1 MSGVDPGGLLTGG
14 TPGFVKRC
22 PLSVSGLPVPSGVRL
37 GPLAPL
43 ALALCLLAASSCLP
57 HVASGPFPL
66 SFGDGL
72 ASPLPQFH
80 GPHWAGVCLVGPPSA
95 VQAAGDQLHE
105 TQMGAPAW
113 TWNCSQVAGP
123 LGAEQLSAAWGGPV
137 SQTHAL
143 GRQVSALARR
153 SGLRTQFVLQCGLGP
168 RWSDLAALAGYT
180 AMCRLCR
187 SEGQAGAAPSSPH
200 TLLANSHCA

>member
-1 MSGVDPGGLLTGG
+1 MRRLEQVGRPSSLRSCCVSGVDPGGLLTGW

-43 ALALCLLAASSCLP
+43 TLALHLLAASSCLP
-57 HVASGPFPL
+57 HVTSGPFPL

-80 GPHWAGVCLVGPPSA
+80 GLHWAGVCPEDPPSA
-95 VQAAGDQLHE
+95 VQAEGDQLHE
-105 TQMGAPAW
+105 AQMGAPAW
-113 TWNCSQVAGP
+113 TWNCSQAAGP
-123 LGAEQLSAAWGGPV
+123 PGAEQLSAALGGPA

-143 GRQVSALARR
+143 GRPAFRPW
-153 SGLRTQFVLQCGLGP
+153 LG
-168 RWSDLAALAGYT
+168 LAA
-180 AMCRLCR
+180 
-187 SEGQAGAAPSSPH
+187 
-200 TLLANSHCA
+200 